1 MRKNKVKNMTGK
13 KEQQLKVGYMNGAV
27 NKTKITQVVISI
39 QDSIQTYQTLL
50 SIYLHLHFQDQ
61 I

>member
-1 MRKNKVKNMTGK
+1 
-13 KEQQLKVGYMNGAV
+13 MNGAV

-39 QDSIQTYQTLL
+39 QDSIQTYQTLP
-50 SIYLHLHFQDQ
+50 SFYLHLHFQDQ